1 MQIDPKYVTL
11 FPQPHLRTMA
21 NESSSWLDR
30 VQSPREIY
38 IRKRLNDLVT
48 SAGGPP
54 GYCDCVDLFAGGEGP
69 WDQREVVCRSLA
81 AGASVGYEAAVRDEM
96 EVREIEEKLRIRHEL
111 AEDVHFLTK
120 KLPEIEQFV
129 EDWKLAKERLKDQID
144 EGS

>member
-1 MQIDPKYVTL
+1 MSNSGSND
-11 FPQPHLRTMA
+11 HGA
-21 NESSSWLDR
+21 SAWLGR

-38 IRKRLNDLVT
+38 VRGFLDRMVVDF
-48 SAGGPP
+48 GMPQ

-81 AGASVGYEAAVRDEM
+81 AGLSVGYGDAVRDEM
-96 EVREIEEKLRIRHEL
+96 EVREIEEKLGIRHEL

-120 KLPEIEQFV
+120 RLPRMEQFV
-129 EDWKLAKERLKDQID
+129 EDWQLARERLKDQID